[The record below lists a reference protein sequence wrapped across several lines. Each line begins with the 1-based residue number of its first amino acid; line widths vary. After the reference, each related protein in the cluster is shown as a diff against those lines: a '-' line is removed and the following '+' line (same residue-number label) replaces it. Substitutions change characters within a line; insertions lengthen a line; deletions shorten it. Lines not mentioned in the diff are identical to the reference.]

1 VTRALVLLAFAFAV
15 AAGTAALGWWM
26 VPVLAAVRARVI
38 SRDRAPVAS
47 CMAGAALGWALLLG
61 WTAWHGP
68 AGLVAGRVGG
78 ALDLPA
84 WGFVLLTLIFAALL
98 AGAASRAA
106 KPSLPR

>member
-1 VTRALVLLAFAFAV
+1 VTRAVVLLAFALAV

-26 VPVLAAVRARVI
+26 VPVLAAVRVRVI

-61 WTAWHGP
+61 WAAWHGP
-68 AGLVAGRVGG
+68 VGLVARRVGG
-78 ALDLPA
+78 ALDLPP
-84 WGFVLLTLIFAALL
+84 WGFALLTLIFAALL
-98 AGAASRAA
+98 AGTASRAA